1 MNPVPTIPS
10 DRLPLTRERVLDAAV
25 AFADE
30 HGVGALSMRKL
41 AAELGFE
48 VMSLYNHVSNKQD
61 MFQGMIDRVAG
72 EIEHGDGH
80 WRDAISSM
88 AHSAHIVLRR
98 HPWVPPI
105 WNDHFP
111 GPNRFGHLEWILRTF
126 SEGGFPDD
134 LVYHAYHA
142 VEFHIMG
149 FAIQEQ
155 QYAQSGMGDDMGE
168 AEIFEMLGKTLPE
181 ADYPH
186 LWTHVR
192 QHMDGDERDEFAF
205 VLDLLLDGLE
215 RLRDVG

>member
-1 MNPVPTIPS
+1 MTSVPATAP
-10 DRLPLTRERVLDAAV
+10 DRLPLTRDRVLEAAV
-25 AFADE
+25 AYADE
-30 HGVGALSMRKL
+30 HGVAALSMRKL

-48 VMSLYNHVSNKQD
+48 VMSLYNHVANKQD

-72 EIEHGDGH
+72 EIEHGDGP
-80 WRDAISSM
+80 WRDAISAM
-88 AHSAHIVLRR
+88 AHSAHEMLRR
-98 HPWVPPI
+98 HPWAPAI
-105 WNDHFP
+105 WNSHFP

-126 SEGGFPDD
+126 SDGGFPDE

-155 QYAQSGMGDDMGE
+155 QYAQSGVGDDLGE
-168 AEIFEMLGKTLPE
+168 SQIFEMLSERLPE
-181 ADYPH
+181 AQFPN

-192 QHMDGDERDEFAF
+192 QHMDGEERDEFVF

-215 RLRDVG
+215 RLRDDG